1 MKMNRHI
8 PIIILAKSGFS
19 SPSQRKWYFSQQNK
33 PATGTNPQKPDRWSE
48 IVAAAR
54 EAIKSQP
61 KTTPDE
67 LIVAVSN
74 SIDTP
79 LTPSEEERVRKLINP
94 EKQDK
99 TISPEQYPV
108 SERTPEIYEL
118 LEQEWSKIQEKKQ
131 DKKQEE
137 VEKQLP
143 NKSIPLNKLDNMGTS
158 VDLGVAPFAQPG
170 LYMMGSKKIDFLEKY
185 PELEEADYFRAFQ
198 QAFQL
203 LRSDVEDS
211 HVKEIIEEEYPVI
224 DVDIVM
230 KAAKGFLKEG
240 SRYVEGREYGYELK
254 EEDKE
259 SLATIYADM
268 VWKEVPMDFLQGFA
282 DTFSKEAK
290 RYINKIQKGE

>member
-1 MKMNRHI
+1 MKRNI
-8 PIIILAKSGFS
+8 PIIILAKPGFS
-19 SPSQRKWYFSQQNK
+19 SPNQRKWYFSQQNK
-33 PATGTNPQKPDRWSE
+33 PATGTNPQKSDRWSE

-61 KTTPDE
+61 KTSPDE

-94 EKQDK
+94 EKQNK
-99 TISPEQYPV
+99 TILPEQFPV

-118 LEQEWSKIQEKKQ
+118 LEQEWGKIQ
-131 DKKQEE
+131 DKKRDKKEEE

-198 QAFQL
+198 QAAQL
-203 LRSDVEDS
+203 LRSDVEDA

-240 SRYVEGREYGYELK
+240 SKDPYVLGREYGRELK

-259 SLATIYADM
+259 TLASVYADM
-268 VWKEVPMDFLQGFA
+268 IWKEVPMDFLEGFTS
-282 DTFSKEAK
+282 DLTKEAK
-290 RYINKIQKGE
+290 RYLCKIY

>member
-1 MKMNRHI
+1 MKRNI
-8 PIIILAKSGFS
+8 PIIILAKPGFS

-33 PATGTNPQKPDRWSE
+33 PATGTNTPKPDRWSE

-61 KTTPDE
+61 KTSPDE

-94 EKQDK
+94 EKQNK
-99 TISPEQYPV
+99 TILPEQFPV

-118 LEQEWSKIQEKKQ
+118 LEQEWGKIQ
-131 DKKQEE
+131 DKKRDKKEEE

-198 QAFQL
+198 QAAQL
-203 LRSDVEDS
+203 LRSDVEDA

-240 SRYVEGREYGYELK
+240 SKDPYVLGREYGRELK

-259 SLATIYADM
+259 TLASVYADM
-268 VWKEVPMDFLQGFA
+268 IWKEVPMDFLEGFTS
-282 DTFSKEAK
+282 DLTKEAK
-290 RYINKIQKGE
+290 RYLCKIY